1 VPNFTVTSLPPE
13 RTAEAYPLVR
23 MVLPELPLSA
33 WLKEAESRHQKGGVL
48 TLLNPG
54 GTIQAL
60 ATWEDQ
66 PGSEALKVETFVVFE
81 LSRRGTARQALCDA
95 LQALARER
103 GKSAV
108 QFPLASKGLLARAPL
123 DAA

>member
-1 VPNFTVTSLPPE
+1 MPNFTVTSLPPE
-13 RTAEAYPLVR
+13 RIAEAYPLVR
-23 MVLPELPLSA
+23 MARPELPLA
-33 WLKEAESRHQKGGVL
+33 EWVKEAETRHQSGGVL

-66 PGSEALKVETFVVFE
+66 PGSEALKVQTFVAFE
-81 LSRRGTARQALCDA
+81 LSRRGTAREALCEG

-103 GKSAV
+103 GKSVV
-108 QFPLASKGLLARAPL
+108 QFPLASRGLVAKAPL

>member
-1 VPNFTVTSLPPE
+1 MPNFTVTSLPPH
-13 RTAEAYPLVR
+13 RIAEAYPLVR
-23 MVLPELPLSA
+23 MARPELPLGE
-33 WLKEAESRHQKGGVL
+33 WVKEAETRCRRGEVL
-48 TLLNPG
+48 TLLNSG
-54 GTIQAL
+54 GAIQAL

-66 PGSEALKVETFVVFE
+66 PGADALKVETFVAFE
-81 LSRRGTARQALCDA
+81 LSRRGTARAALCDG

-108 QFPLASKGLLARAPL
+108 QFPLASRGLLGGAPL